1 MSPAAPAVDAEP
13 QRLLTPTFAIIV
25 ASASAYF
32 VSLAMHLPVLP
43 RYVSDELDGNGFQV
57 GLAVGAFAVSAAL
70 VRPWVGRMGDRVG
83 RRPLAVVGAL
93 VAGLSIVAYG
103 VVPSIAFLVVL
114 RLVTGLGEAAYFV
127 GAATAAQDLSPP
139 HRRGEAASY
148 FSIAIYSGLAI
159 GPFLGEVLYR
169 SGGAGRVW
177 LVSAVMA
184 LVASVAALGIPGHLG
199 RRVGEAIDDGSR
211 RFLHPAAVLPGSVL
225 LLGLMGFTGF
235 TAFLALYLESQGID
249 DAGPFFLLY
258 GITVL
263 VVRIFGARLPDRL
276 GPVRAA
282 TIALSGIAIGTAI
295 VAVGSSAPVFYVA
308 TFVLSLGMAL
318 LYPSLFILSVERAPD
333 HQRSHAVATFSL
345 FFDLSQGLGAPVL
358 GVFVMLAGTDRA
370 AFVVGALI
378 ALVGMALARLRLP
391 GLADESTPEATVT
404 TDPEPAID

>member
-1 MSPAAPAVDAEP
+1 MTEAETAPPPAPERLLSPAFVV
-13 QRLLTPTFAIIV
+13 IV

-43 RYVSDELDGNGFQV
+43 RYVSDDLDGNGFQV

-70 VRPWVGRMGDRVG
+70 VRPAVGRLGDRVG

-103 VVPSIAFLVVL
+103 LVSSIVFLVAL

-148 FSIAIYSGLAI
+148 FSIAIYSGLAV
-159 GPFLGEVLYR
+159 GPFLGETLYR
-169 SGGAGRVW
+169 SGGAGLVW
-177 LVSAVMA
+177 MVSAAMA
-184 LVASVAALGIPGHLG
+184 LVASAAALGIPGHLG
-199 RRVGEAIDDGSR
+199 RRVGELVEGGTR
-211 RFLHPAAVLPGSVL
+211 RFLHPAAVMPGSVL

-235 TAFLALYLESQGID
+235 TAFLALYLEGQGID

-282 TIALSGIAIGTAI
+282 TLALTGIALGTAI
-295 VAVGSSAPVFYVA
+295 VAVGSAAPVFYAA

-318 LYPSLFILSVERAPD
+318 LYPSLFILAVERAPD
-333 HQRSHAVATFSL
+333 HERSHAVATFSL

-378 ALVGMALARLRLP
+378 ALTGIVLARLRLP
-391 GLADESTPEATVT
+391 RLGAEGALASAQSS
-404 TDPEPAID
+404 DPEPVVD